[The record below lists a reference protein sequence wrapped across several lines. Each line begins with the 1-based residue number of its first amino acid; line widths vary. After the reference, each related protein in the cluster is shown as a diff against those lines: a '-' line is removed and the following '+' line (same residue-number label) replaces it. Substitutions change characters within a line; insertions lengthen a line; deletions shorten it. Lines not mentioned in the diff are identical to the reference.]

1 MNHNSKTGK
10 MICCLILA
18 LVLFQGLGH
27 HVGASSYTLEDQ
39 SLPLDWEKIELLDL
53 KTAQRFAVADNP
65 SVQATEIRIN
75 QAMERI
81 AQARSTYWPRLD
93 ANASVSRIWM
103 PENDYQENLD
113 SARIFDPGAT
123 IDDPQDRYR
132 AGLTATWLLFDG
144 FERLYKLRQTQNV
157 KEQMISAWDDAR
169 RLLLSSVAASFLTAE
184 LARENINI
192 AIADESFF
200 KSLLE
205 EAINRRKIGTGS
217 LSDELSFEVQ
227 VNAAISDRI
236 RAEGVFRATLHSLAA
251 LLGLADASLP
261 VHVKLAPLEKASPQE
276 MQIPDTEQ
284 LIVYALEHR
293 PEIHQSRLAIQN
305 ASLEKKMANS
315 KYAPTINLTASVSG
329 DRQDD
334 TRFESDDFGNTIGL
348 NMTFNLFS
356 GGLYRAQY
364 REAVQKEM
372 ETRKRMESLKTNITA
387 EIRATAQNVITF
399 QTQLRLQQ
407 SNARL
412 VQENRDLVEKEYK
425 AGQVSL
431 VRLNESQRE
440 LTSTQTRSALALV
453 ALRQSWYT
461 LRSETGQIIADEA
474 FNAKA
479 SQKQNF
485 WFK

>member
-1 MNHNSKTGK
+1 
-10 MICCLILA
+10 
-18 LVLFQGLGH
+18 
-27 HVGASSYTLEDQ
+27 
-39 SLPLDWEKIELLDL
+39 
-53 KTAQRFAVADNP
+53 
-65 SVQATEIRIN
+65 
-75 QAMERI
+75 
-81 AQARSTYWPRLD
+81 
-93 ANASVSRIWM
+93 
-103 PENDYQENLD
+103 
-113 SARIFDPGAT
+113 
-123 IDDPQDRYR
+123 
-132 AGLTATWLLFDG
+132 
-144 FERLYKLRQTQNV
+144 
-157 KEQMISAWDDAR
+157 
-169 RLLLSSVAASFLTAE
+169 LLLSSVAASFLTAE

-261 VHVKLAPLEKASPQE
+261 VHVELAPLEKASPQE
-276 MQIPDTEQ
+276 LQIPDTEQ

-372 ETRKRMESLKTNITA
+372 EARKRMESLKTNITA

-399 QTQLRLQQ
+399 QTQLRLLQ

-474 FNAKA
+474 FNAKV
-479 SQKQNF
+479 SQK
-485 WFK
+485 